1 MTETLHARDERDVTE
16 TVEWA
21 LAGNHPLELRGRGSK
36 AGLGHAVAAGHVL
49 DLSRLS
55 GISSYEPEE
64 LVLTAQACTP
74 MAEIEAL
81 LVQRGQTLAFEP
93 PDFGPLL
100 GTGGG
105 TLAGALSCNLA
116 GPRRFKAGAARDHF
130 LGFRG
135 VSGRGEAFKAGGKVV
150 KNVTGY
156 DLCKLVAGSYGTLVA
171 LTEVTVKVL
180 PAPESQ
186 RTLRLRGVD
195 AQAAMVAAAN
205 SAHEVSGLALAD
217 GVTAIRVEGPEPSV
231 AYRLRALTDLL
242 GGEPEVLDDAAS
254 RQFWREIRDVAA
266 FSRFRDRAL
275 WRLSVPPAGGC
286 ALAARL
292 ATETGGRSLVDWG
305 GGLIWLEMPDGDPRA
320 GIVRGA
326 FGEGHAML
334 FRAGAEARAG
344 TPVFQPEAPA
354 ITALSQR
361 VRRQFDPQ
369 GLFNPGR
376 MGG

>member
-1 MTETLHARDERDVTE
+1 MPEIMQARDERDITE
-16 TVEWA
+16 TVAWA
-21 LAGNHPLELRGRGSK
+21 LAGDHPLELRGRGSK
-36 AGLGHAVAAGHVL
+36 AGLGHDAAAGHVL

-64 LVLTAQACTP
+64 LVLTARACTD

-81 LVQRGQTLAFEP
+81 LAQRGQQLAFEP

-100 GTGGG
+100 GTSGG
-105 TLAGALSCNLA
+105 TLAGALSCNLS

-130 LGFRG
+130 LGFRA

-156 DLCKLVAGSYGTLVA
+156 DLCKLVAGSWGTLVA

-180 PAPESQ
+180 PAPETQ
-186 RTLRLRGVD
+186 RTLRLHGGD
-195 AQAAMVAAAN
+195 AQGAMVAAAN
-205 SAHEVSGLALAD
+205 SPHEVSGLSLAD
-217 GVTAIRVEGPEPSV
+217 GVTAIRLEGPEPSV
-231 AYRLRALTDLL
+231 AYRLKALTEQL
-242 GGEPEVLDDAAS
+242 GGDADVLDDAAS
-254 RQFWREIRDVAA
+254 RRFWLAVRDVTVFAET
-266 FSRFRDRAL
+266 RDRAL

-292 ATETGGRSLVDWG
+292 AAETGGRTLVDWG
-305 GGLIWLEMPDGDPRA
+305 GGLIWLELPDGDPKA
-320 GIVRGA
+320 DIVRGA
-326 FGEGHAML
+326 VTQGHAML
-334 FRAGAEARAG
+334 FRASPQARAAVA
-344 TPVFQPEAPA
+344 VFQPETAA
-354 ITALSQR
+354 IAALSAR